1 MTDDVHR
8 LLQRADGGP
17 GTPDH
22 THIRARGR
30 RLLRTRR
37 GAMAGAGTLLA
48 AGLVAIV
55 TSMPTSSPPAPVIG
69 ERSPSPSTA
78 PQDTTDGCERPALS
92 PTYLPWLEE
101 GEAVP
106 DPVHATSGSLSSPDA
121 LTVWARHPDQF
132 DLHGPV
138 HTDTL
143 AIATLAEPTAL
154 DDSETD
160 FQVLGHAAQLRWIG
174 DPGTG
179 GVQLRWSEHDQPC
192 GTHALTLTI
201 SSPAEYLDA
210 PTEGGADH
218 PDGSTRSQLQ
228 EAIEAE
234 LLRVAQSL
242 QPHTRSESSPNAEA
256 ASPLPP
262 PVGASKRRSA
272 CRSRRRIIRCG
283 PSRFTSPVW
292 STRQPY
298 PWAWLE

>member
-48 AGLVAIV
+48 AGLVAVV
-55 TSMPTSSPPAPVIG
+55 TSMPASSPPAPGIG

-121 LTVWARHPDQF
+121 LSVWARHPDQF

-143 AIATLAEPTAL
+143 AIATLAEPSAWTTPRPTSRCS
-154 DDSETD
+154 D
-160 FQVLGHAAQLRWIG
+160 
-174 DPGTG
+174 
-179 GVQLRWSEHDQPC
+179 
-192 GTHALTLTI
+192 TLLSCDGSAIRAPVGSNCSGANTT
-201 SSPAEYLDA
+201 SPAA
-210 PTEGGADH
+210 R
-218 PDGSTRSQLQ
+218 TR
-228 EAIEAE
+228 
-234 LLRVAQSL
+234 
-242 QPHTRSESSPNAEA
+242 
-256 ASPLPP
+256 
-262 PVGASKRRSA
+262 
-272 CRSRRRIIRCG
+272 
-283 PSRFTSPVW
+283 
-292 STRQPY
+292 
-298 PWAWLE
+298 